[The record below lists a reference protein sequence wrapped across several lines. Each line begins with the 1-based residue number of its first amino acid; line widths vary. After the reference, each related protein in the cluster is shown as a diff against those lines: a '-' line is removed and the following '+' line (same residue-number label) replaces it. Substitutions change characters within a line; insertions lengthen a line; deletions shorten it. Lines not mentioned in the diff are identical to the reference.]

1 MIPRVVGGI
10 LGPMSRFPAV
20 VLLASVAALWGA
32 TFPVVKGALTDAG
45 PLTFL
50 ALRFGL
56 AAACLLPWL
65 RSRGGAGTGAARAAL
80 CGVALFGGYAFQTWG
95 LQTTT
100 PARSAFITA
109 VSVVLVPLLEPLLG
123 IGQTSRRVWAGALLA
138 FGGLAVLLRPESRP
152 ISFGDVLT
160 LGCALAFAAHILLL
174 QWAARVMPATRLSA
188 VQIVASAALAVPAAG
203 TEGWRFAPTPRLAVA
218 ILVCSLLATVFAFW
232 AMTVVQRVLS
242 AGLTAVVLAFEP
254 AAAAVVSVAIGQDA
268 LGAALVAGGAMV
280 VAGVVMATSGP
291 RSAPTVA

>member
-1 MIPRVVGGI
+1 VSRV
-10 LGPMSRFPAV
+10 PAV
-20 VLLASVAALWGA
+20 ILLAAVAALWGA
-32 TFPVVKGALTDAG
+32 TFPVVKGALADTG

-56 AAACLLPWL
+56 AAACLLPLL
-65 RSRGGAGTGAARAAL
+65 RSRGGPGTGVARAAL

-109 VSVVLVPLLEPLLG
+109 VSVVLVPLLEKLLG
-123 IGQTSRRVWAGALLA
+123 IGRTSRRVWAGALLA
-138 FGGLAVLLRPESRP
+138 FGGLAVLLRPESRA
-152 ISFGDVLT
+152 ISVGDVLT

-174 QWAARVMPATRLSA
+174 QWAARVVPATRLSA

-203 TEGWRFAPTPRLAVA
+203 AEGWRLTPTLRLGAAV
-218 ILVCSLLATVFAFW
+218 LVCSLLATVFAFW

-268 LGAALVAGGAMV
+268 PGAALAAGGALV
-280 VAGVVMATSGP
+280 VAGVVTATVGP
-291 RSAPTVA
+291 RGGSTAA